1 MVGGLKG
8 FADHK
13 LGRETKEIDEQEAGK
28 KRIRGKLAA

>member
-28 KRIRGKLAA
+28 KE